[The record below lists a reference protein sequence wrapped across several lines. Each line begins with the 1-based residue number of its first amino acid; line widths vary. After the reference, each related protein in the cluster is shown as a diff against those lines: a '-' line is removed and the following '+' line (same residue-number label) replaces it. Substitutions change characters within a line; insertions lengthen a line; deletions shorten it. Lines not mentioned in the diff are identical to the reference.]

1 MVPVPACVDHELRDQ
16 IDGEADVDK
25 GETGEEEVHGS
36 VQVWVRA
43 DD

>member
-1 MVPVPACVDHELRDQ
+1 MVPVPACVDHTH
-16 IDGEADVDK
+16 GEADVDK
-25 GETGEEEVHGS
+25 GEIGEEEVHGS